1 MTVQKR
7 DKAFI
12 FLMYRENCFLWEN
25 IMSFNF
31 TCAPRTIFG
40 EGALETAAPYIAD
53 FGKKALIVTGKII
66 TKTGLAAKV
75 QDVLSVRG
83 ISSVVFNDL
92 PGEPDDKMIDA
103 ALSVFK
109 SEKCD
114 FIIGLGGGTPLDTAK
129 AVAAMAVLPGKLSDY
144 TGKEM
149 SGDFAPLVL
158 IPTTAGTGSEATKFF
173 VYTDTATD
181 AKLLM
186 KGDALLPKLAVID
199 YTYTISS
206 PVSITVATGMDA
218 LTHAVEA
225 YTSKKANPVTDIY
238 CLDAIKRIFK
248 YLPVAAKDGND
259 RTAREQMALAAYE
272 AGVCINNSSVTL
284 VHGMSRPIGALFHV
298 PHGISNA
305 MLITECL
312 RFALDG
318 EGAEERFAKI
328 ALEIGEA
335 EKSDSTSA
343 ASKKF
348 LDALERLT
356 KTLSVPSLREYGID
370 LEKFAAVEEKMA
382 SDALASGSPANTR
395 KAISKEDIIAIY
407 DRLRLA

>member
-1 MTVQKR
+1 
-7 DKAFI
+7 
-12 FLMYRENCFLWEN
+12 
-25 IMSFNF
+25 MSFNF

-40 EGALETAAPYIAD
+40 EGALEIAAPYIAD

-144 TGKEM
+144 AGKEM

-248 YLPVAAKDGND
+248 YLPLAAKDGND
-259 RTAREQMALAAYE
+259 KTAREQMSLAAYE

-328 ALEIGEA
+328 AEEIGEA
-335 EKSDSTSA
+335 EKTDSPSC

-348 LDALERLT
+348 LGALERLT
-356 KTLSVPSLREYGID
+356 KTLEVPSLREYGID
-370 LEKFAAVEEKMA
+370 LEKFEASEEKMA

-395 KAISKEDIIAIY
+395 KAVSKDDIIAIY

>member
-1 MTVQKR
+1 
-7 DKAFI
+7 
-12 FLMYRENCFLWEN
+12 
-25 IMSFNF
+25 MSFNF

-40 EGALETAAPYIAD
+40 EGALEIAAPYIAD

-225 YTSKKANPVTDIY
+225 YTSKKANPITDIY

-248 YLPVAAKDGND
+248 YLPAAAKDGND

-370 LEKFAAVEEKMA
+370 LEKFEASEEKMA

-395 KAISKEDIIAIY
+395 KAVIKEDIIAIY

>member
-1 MTVQKR
+1 
-7 DKAFI
+7 
-12 FLMYRENCFLWEN
+12 
-25 IMSFNF
+25 MSFNF

-144 TGKEM
+144 AGKEM

-248 YLPVAAKDGND
+248 YLPLAAKDGND
-259 RTAREQMALAAYE
+259 KTAREQMALAAYE

>member
-1 MTVQKR
+1 
-7 DKAFI
+7 
-12 FLMYRENCFLWEN
+12 
-25 IMSFNF
+25 MSFNF

-40 EGALETAAPYIAD
+40 EGALGIAAPYIAD

-144 TGKEM
+144 AGKEM

-199 YTYTISS
+199 FTYTISS

-248 YLPVAAKDGND
+248 YLPLAAKDGND
-259 RTAREQMALAAYE
+259 KTAREQMALAAYE

-356 KTLSVPSLREYGID
+356 KTLEVPSLREYGID
-370 LEKFAAVEEKMA
+370 LEKFEASEEKMA

-395 KAISKEDIIAIY
+395 KAVSKDDIIAIY

>member
-1 MTVQKR
+1 
-7 DKAFI
+7 
-12 FLMYRENCFLWEN
+12 
-25 IMSFNF
+25 MSFNF

-144 TGKEM
+144 AGKEM

-186 KGDALLPKLAVID
+186 KGDALLPELAVID
-199 YTYTISS
+199 FTYTISS

-248 YLPVAAKDGND
+248 YLPLAAKDGND
-259 RTAREQMALAAYE
+259 KTAREQMSLAAYE

>member
-1 MTVQKR
+1 
-7 DKAFI
+7 
-12 FLMYRENCFLWEN
+12 
-25 IMSFNF
+25 MSFNF

-129 AVAAMAVLPGKLSDY
+129 AVAAMAVLPGKLSDFA
-144 TGKEM
+144 GKEM

-173 VYTDTATD
+173 VYTDTVTD

>member
-1 MTVQKR
+1 
-7 DKAFI
+7 
-12 FLMYRENCFLWEN
+12 
-25 IMSFNF
+25 MSFNF

-248 YLPVAAKDGND
+248 YLPLAAKDGND
-259 RTAREQMALAAYE
+259 KTAREQMSLAAYE

-370 LEKFAAVEEKMA
+370 LEKFEASEEKMA

-395 KAISKEDIIAIY
+395 KAVSKDDIIAIY

>member
-1 MTVQKR
+1 
-7 DKAFI
+7 
-12 FLMYRENCFLWEN
+12 
-25 IMSFNF
+25 MSFNF

-144 TGKEM
+144 AGKEM

-199 YTYTISS
+199 FTYTISS

-248 YLPVAAKDGND
+248 YLPLAAKDGND
-259 RTAREQMALAAYE
+259 KTAREQMSLAAYE

-370 LEKFAAVEEKMA
+370 LEKFEASEEKMA

>member
-1 MTVQKR
+1 
-7 DKAFI
+7 
-12 FLMYRENCFLWEN
+12 
-25 IMSFNF
+25 MSFNF

-144 TGKEM
+144 AGKEM

-248 YLPVAAKDGND
+248 YLPLAAKDGND
-259 RTAREQMALAAYE
+259 KTAREQMSLAAYE

-395 KAISKEDIIAIY
+395 KAVSKDDIIAIY

>member
-144 TGKEM
+144 AGKEM

-186 KGDALLPKLAVID
+186 KGDALLPELAVID

-248 YLPVAAKDGND
+248 YLPLAAKDGND
-259 RTAREQMALAAYE
+259 KTAREQMALAAYE

-395 KAISKEDIIAIY
+395 KAVSKDDIIAIY

>member
-1 MTVQKR
+1 
-7 DKAFI
+7 
-12 FLMYRENCFLWEN
+12 
-25 IMSFNF
+25 MSFNF

-218 LTHAVEA
+218 LTHAVEV

>member
-1 MTVQKR
+1 MTMQKR

-40 EGALETAAPYIAD
+40 EGALEIAAPYIAD

-129 AVAAMAVLPGKLSDY
+129 AVAAMAVLSGKLSDY

>member
-1 MTVQKR
+1 
-7 DKAFI
+7 
-12 FLMYRENCFLWEN
+12 
-25 IMSFNF
+25 MSFNF

-83 ISSVVFNDL
+83 ISSVIFNDL

-129 AVAAMAVLPGKLSDY
+129 AVAAMAVLPGKLSDFA
-144 TGKEM
+144 GKEM

-199 YTYTISS
+199 WTYTISS

-225 YTSKKANPVTDIY
+225 YTSKKANPITDIY

-248 YLPVAAKDGND
+248 YLPAAAKDGND

-328 ALEIGEA
+328 AEEIGEA
-335 EKSDSTSA
+335 EKIDSPSC

-348 LDALERLT
+348 LGALERLT
-356 KTLSVPSLREYGID
+356 KTLEVPSLREYGID
-370 LEKFAAVEEKMA
+370 LEKFAVSEEKMA

-395 KAISKEDIIAIY
+395 KAVIKEDIIAIY

>member
-1 MTVQKR
+1 MARKR
-7 DKAFI
+7 LK
-12 FLMYRENCFLWEN
+12 L
-25 IMSFNF
+25 
-31 TCAPRTIFG
+31 PRRI
-40 EGALETAAPYIAD
+40 LRIS
-53 FGKKALIVTGKII
+53 GKKALIVTGKII

-83 ISSVVFNDL
+83 ISSVIFNDL

-129 AVAAMAVLPGKLSDY
+129 AVAAMAVLPGKLSDFA
-144 TGKEM
+144 GKEM

-199 YTYTISS
+199 WTYTISS

-225 YTSKKANPVTDIY
+225 YTSKKANPITDIY

-248 YLPVAAKDGND
+248 YLPAAAKDGND

-305 MLITECL
+305 MLIRECL

-318 EGAEERFAKI
+318 EGAENVLQKSLWKSARQKKQTVLPAHQRNFLARLN
-328 ALEIGEA
+328 ALQ
-335 EKSDSTSA
+335 KRL
-343 ASKKF
+343 KF
-348 LDALERLT
+348 LLC
-356 KTLSVPSLREYGID
+356 
-370 LEKFAAVEEKMA
+370 
-382 SDALASGSPANTR
+382 ANTELTL
-395 KAISKEDIIAIY
+395 KNLKPLKKKW
-407 DRLRLA
+407 RLIRLPQEVLQTRGRQFQKMT

>member
-1 MTVQKR
+1 
-7 DKAFI
+7 
-12 FLMYRENCFLWEN
+12 
-25 IMSFNF
+25 MSFNF

-75 QDVLSVRG
+75 QDVLSVCG

-144 TGKEM
+144 AGKEM

-199 YTYTISS
+199 FTYTISS

-248 YLPVAAKDGND
+248 YLPLAAKDGND
-259 RTAREQMALAAYE
+259 KTAREQMSLAAYE

-356 KTLSVPSLREYGID
+356 KTLEVPSLREYGID
-370 LEKFAAVEEKMA
+370 LEKFEASEEKMA

-395 KAISKEDIIAIY
+395 KAVSKDDIIAIY

>member
-1 MTVQKR
+1 
-7 DKAFI
+7 
-12 FLMYRENCFLWEN
+12 
-25 IMSFNF
+25 MSFNF

-40 EGALETAAPYIAD
+40 EGALEIAAPYIAD

-144 TGKEM
+144 AGKEM

-248 YLPVAAKDGND
+248 YLPAAAKDGND

-328 ALEIGEA
+328 AEEIGEA
-335 EKSDSTSA
+335 EKTDSTSA

-356 KTLSVPSLREYGID
+356 KTLEVPSLREYGID
-370 LEKFAAVEEKMA
+370 LEKFEASEEKMA

-395 KAISKEDIIAIY
+395 KAVSKDDIIAIY

>member
-1 MTVQKR
+1 
-7 DKAFI
+7 
-12 FLMYRENCFLWEN
+12 
-25 IMSFNF
+25 MSFNF

-40 EGALETAAPYIAD
+40 EGALEIAAPYIAD

-248 YLPVAAKDGND
+248 YLPAAAKDGND

>member
-1 MTVQKR
+1 
-7 DKAFI
+7 
-12 FLMYRENCFLWEN
+12 
-25 IMSFNF
+25 MSFNF

-248 YLPVAAKDGND
+248 YLPAAAKDGND
-259 RTAREQMALAAYE
+259 KTAREQMSLAAYE

>member
-1 MTVQKR
+1 
-7 DKAFI
+7 
-12 FLMYRENCFLWEN
+12 
-25 IMSFNF
+25 MSFNF

-40 EGALETAAPYIAD
+40 EGALEIAAPYIAD

-218 LTHAVEA
+218 LTHAVEV

>member
-1 MTVQKR
+1 
-7 DKAFI
+7 
-12 FLMYRENCFLWEN
+12 
-25 IMSFNF
+25 MSFNF

-40 EGALETAAPYIAD
+40 EGALEIAAPYIAD

-199 YTYTISS
+199 FTYTISS

-248 YLPVAAKDGND
+248 YLPAAAKDGND

-395 KAISKEDIIAIY
+395 KAVSKDDIIAIY

>member
-1 MTVQKR
+1 
-7 DKAFI
+7 
-12 FLMYRENCFLWEN
+12 
-25 IMSFNF
+25 MSFNF

-248 YLPVAAKDGND
+248 YLPAAAKDGND

-328 ALEIGEA
+328 AEEIGEA
-335 EKSDSTSA
+335 EKTDSTSA

-356 KTLSVPSLREYGID
+356 KTLEVPSLREYGID
-370 LEKFAAVEEKMA
+370 LEKFEASEEKMA

-395 KAISKEDIIAIY
+395 KAVSKDDIIAIY